1 MTVEICVDSIES
13 AFIAEKSGA
22 NRIELCS
29 GLALGGLTPSWGLIE
44 KAVKEL
50 SINIHV
56 LVRAR
61 GGDFTYSENEIDI
74 MIADIEMARSLGVQ
88 GIVSGVLKKDQTIDI
103 ENTKKL
109 MQACADLPFTFHRA
123 FDWIYYKEN
132 ALAQLDKL
140 GVQRVLTSGGCLN
153 AVDAI
158 NILASWDKNFN
169 TTILPGGGINS
180 SNYKAF
186 KTVGFKEIHLSAAKI
201 KDNGANKISLNTPK
215 YLVENGY
222 ISCNKNEVSSICR
235 GI

>member
-13 AFIAEKSGA
+13 AFIAEKSGT

-61 GGDFTYSENEIDI
+61 GGNFTYSKNEIDI

-103 ENTKKL
+103 ENTEKL
-109 MQACADLPFTFHRA
+109 MQACADLPFTFLVLCLAIVLKQHLEREKA
-123 FDWIYYKEN
+123 AHL
-132 ALAQLDKL
+132 ALRIRMQQGA
-140 GVQRVLTSGGCLN
+140 
-153 AVDAI
+153 A
-158 NILASWDKNFN
+158 
-169 TTILPGGGINS
+169 
-180 SNYKAF
+180 
-186 KTVGFKEIHLSAAKI
+186 LSAGPPEQMHSTSI
-201 KDNGANKISLNTPK
+201 KLHTKRER
-215 YLVENGY
+215 VEVGLDRAQRLCSPF
-222 ISCNKNEVSSICR
+222 SC
-235 GI
+235 